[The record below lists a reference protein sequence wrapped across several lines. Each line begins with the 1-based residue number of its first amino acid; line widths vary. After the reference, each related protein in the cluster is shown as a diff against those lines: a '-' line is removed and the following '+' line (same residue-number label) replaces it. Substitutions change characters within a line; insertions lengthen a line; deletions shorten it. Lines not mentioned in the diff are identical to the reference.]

1 MNLTVGIVG
10 LPNVGKS
17 TLFNALL
24 QKQQALAANYPF
36 ATIEPNVGV
45 VELSDKRLEK
55 LAEVIGNQP
64 PLVRAVVNFVDIA
77 GLVKGASEG
86 EGLGNQFL
94 ANIRETDAICHVL
107 RDFSDENVIRSGAV
121 DPGED
126 LAVIRTELMLA
137 DLATLEKQREPKG
150 AAPKEQVIRWDG
162 IVKLREGLAAGVR
175 AARVDL
181 SDDERQLTRD
191 LFLLSSK
198 PELFVINVDE
208 GDLGQVEEIR
218 EKFVEKL
225 NGNTLS
231 SSSLLRERIFS
242 TQVVVMCAKTEA
254 ELVALDGDEKREYVE
269 AMGISESGI
278 DQLARAGYATLGLM
292 SFLTAGEK
300 ECRAWTVRQGASA
313 VEAAGVI
320 HTDFMAKFIKA
331 KVCAYDDFVTL
342 GGWKGAAEKGKV
354 RLEGKDYVMKDG
366 NVVEFM
372 IGT

>member
-1 MNLTVGIVG
+1 MALSIGIVG

-45 VELSDKRLEK
+45 VELNDSRLEK
-55 LAEVIGNQP
+55 LGEVIANGGKMP

-121 DPGED
+121 DPLDD
-126 LAVIRTELMLA
+126 LSVIRTELMLA
-137 DLATLEKQREPKG
+137 DLATMDKQREPKG
-150 AAPKEQVIRWDG
+150 NSPKDQLLRWSG
-162 IVKLREGLAAGVR
+162 IVKLREGLANGTC
-175 AARVDL
+175 AAEVNL
-181 SDDERQLTRD
+181 TEDERVLTRD
-191 LFLLSSK
+191 LFLLSDK
-198 PELFVINVDE
+198 RELFVINVDE
-208 GDLGQVEEIR
+208 NELVRAEEVANNFAQKAGVGR
-218 EKFVEKL
+218 H
-225 NGNTLS
+225 
-231 SSSLLRERIFS
+231 
-242 TQVVVMCAKTEA
+242 QVVVICAKIEA
-254 ELVALDGDEKREYVE
+254 ELVELEGDEKKEYME
-269 AMGISESGI
+269 TLGISESGL
-278 DQLARAGYATLGLM
+278 DQLARAGYKTLGLM

-331 KVCAYDDFVTL
+331 KVCGYEDFVAF

-354 RLEGKDYVMKDG
+354 RMEGKEYVMKDG
-366 NVVEFM
+366 DVVEFM